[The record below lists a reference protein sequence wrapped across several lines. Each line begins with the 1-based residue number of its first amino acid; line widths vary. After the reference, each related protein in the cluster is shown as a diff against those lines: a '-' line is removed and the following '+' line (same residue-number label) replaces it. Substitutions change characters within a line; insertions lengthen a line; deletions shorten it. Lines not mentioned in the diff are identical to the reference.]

1 MHDDDL
7 TREERAAL
15 DALPRE
21 RDPGPLLEERTVR
34 ALRARGLL
42 GRGRRIA
49 VAPVFSPA
57 WASAA
62 AAAAVAL
69 FVTGFAV
76 GNWIQS
82 RRTEQILVSMHERD
96 AAHTAALVQRTG
108 SAYVAA
114 LAALADAADSSRV
127 RGRTGRDL
135 AQGREVAVNI
145 LHAAANQLVRI
156 APEEP
161 LAARILQG
169 LDRAA
174 DRAAVRDSVPGSEQQ
189 VIWF

>member
-42 GRGRRIA
+42 GRGERIA
-49 VAPVFSPA
+49 RPVFTPA

-62 AAAAVAL
+62 AAAAIAL
-69 FVTGFAV
+69 FISGFTV
-76 GNWIQS
+76 GHWIQS
-82 RRTEQILVSMHERD
+82 RHTEQLLVSMHERD

-127 RGRTGRDL
+127 GGRTAGRDL
-135 AQGREVAVNI
+135 TQGREVAVSI
-145 LHAAANQLVRI
+145 LHAAANQLIRI

-174 DRAAVRDSVPGSEQQ
+174 ARDSTLAGSDQQ

>member
-7 TREERAAL
+7 TREEREAL

-34 ALRARGLL
+34 ALRVRGLL
-42 GRGRRIA
+42 GRGHRMGA
-49 VAPVFSPA
+49 APVFSPA

-69 FVTGFAV
+69 FVSGFAV

-82 RRTEQILVSMHERD
+82 RHTEQLLVSMHERD

-127 RGRTGRDL
+127 GGRAAGRDV

-174 DRAAVRDSVPGSEQQ
+174 ARDSVSGAEQQ

>member
-1 MHDDDL
+1 MQDDDL
-7 TREERAAL
+7 TREEREAL

-34 ALRARGLL
+34 ALRASGLL
-42 GRGRRIA
+42 GRGERIGR
-49 VAPVFSPA
+49 PVFSPA

-62 AAAAVAL
+62 AAAAIAL
-69 FVTGFAV
+69 FVSGFTV
-76 GNWIQS
+76 GHWIQA
-82 RRTEQILVSMHERD
+82 RHTEKLLVSLHERD
-96 AAHTAALVQRTG
+96 AAQTAALVQRTG

-127 RGRTGRDL
+127 RGRAAGRDVT
-135 AQGREVAVNI
+135 QGREVAVNI

-174 DRAAVRDSVPGSEQQ
+174 GRDSVAGADQQ

>member
-1 MHDDDL
+1 MQDDDL
-7 TREERAAL
+7 TREEREAL
-15 DALPRE
+15 AALPRE

-34 ALRARGLL
+34 VLRERGML
-42 GRGRRIA
+42 GHGGRVVR
-49 VAPVFSPA
+49 APAWPAFSPA

-69 FVTGFAV
+69 FVSGFAV
-76 GNWIQS
+76 GHWIQA
-82 RRTEQILVSMHERD
+82 RHTEDLLVRMHERD

-114 LAALADAADSSRV
+114 LAALADAADSSRA
-127 RGRTGRDL
+127 GTAATGREV

-169 LDRAA
+169 LDRVAP
-174 DRAAVRDSVPGSEQQ
+174 RDSAATEQQ